1 MVGARRS
8 AVVAAVEYLAVA
20 MEGNRIESTTVD
32 GRRLAWRPVGSG
44 PPLLLVNGY
53 AATGADWDPGFLA
66 ALAEGY
72 EVICPDNCGVGES
85 APRSGRLSVDAVA
98 EDLKAVLAA
107 RGIDSCPVVG
117 WSMGGFAAQRLAE
130 TSPQAVTALGLIAT
144 DPGGLE
150 SVAADPA
157 DWALLT
163 DHSGPPREQAS
174 RLISLLFPPPEAE
187 AIDRDFGAVVA
198 AARADLSPAVLVAQE
213 EAMEAWHR
221 ADRPPPAELRP
232 TLVLHGREDRVIPA
246 ANAES
251 LAARWGAAGA
261 EVFAGCGHALMAQE
275 PAAVAS
281 GLREFF
287 AGI

>member
-1 MVGARRS
+1 MDASG
-8 AVVAAVEYLAVA
+8 
-20 MEGNRIESTTVD
+20 IESTTVD

-66 ALAEGY
+66 ALAETH

-85 APRSGRLSVDAVA
+85 GPRPGRLTVDAVA
-98 EDLKAVLAA
+98 ADLEAVLVA
-107 RGIDSCPVVG
+107 REIDSCPVVG

-130 TSPQAVTALGLIAT
+130 TAPGRVSALGLLAT
-144 DPGGLE
+144 DPGGAA

-157 DWALLT
+157 DWARLT
-163 DHSGPPREQAS
+163 DHSGAPREQAS
-174 RLISLLFPPPEAE
+174 RLISLLFPPPQAE
-187 AIDRDFGAVVA
+187 VIDREFGEVVA
-198 AARADLSPAVLVAQE
+198 AARAALSPAVLVAQE

-221 ADRPPPAELRP
+221 EDRPPPADP
-232 TLVLHGREDRVIPA
+232 PPALVLHGREDRVIPA
-246 ANAES
+246 ANAEP
-251 LAARWGAAGA
+251 LAARWGAAGP

-281 GLREFF
+281 MLREFF
-287 AGI
+287 AGV

>member
-1 MVGARRS
+1 MDAS
-8 AVVAAVEYLAVA
+8 
-20 MEGNRIESTTVD
+20 RIESTTVE
-32 GRRLAWRPVGSG
+32 GRRLAWRLVGSG

-85 APRSGRLSVDAVA
+85 DPRPEQLSVEAVA
-98 EDLKAVLAA
+98 ADLRAVLAA
-107 RGIDSCPVVG
+107 RGIEACPVVG

-130 TSPQAVTALGLIAT
+130 TAPGMVTALGLLAT
-144 DPGGLE
+144 DPGGAV
-150 SVAADPA
+150 SVAPDPA
-157 DWALLT
+157 DWARLT

-174 RLISLLFPPPEAE
+174 RLISLLFPPPMAE
-187 AIDRDFGAVVA
+187 KIDREFGEVVA

-221 ADRPPPAELRP
+221 EDRPPPVDPSP

-246 ANAES
+246 ANAEP

-275 PAAVAS
+275 PDALAS
-281 GLREFF
+281 RLREFF
-287 AGI
+287 AGV